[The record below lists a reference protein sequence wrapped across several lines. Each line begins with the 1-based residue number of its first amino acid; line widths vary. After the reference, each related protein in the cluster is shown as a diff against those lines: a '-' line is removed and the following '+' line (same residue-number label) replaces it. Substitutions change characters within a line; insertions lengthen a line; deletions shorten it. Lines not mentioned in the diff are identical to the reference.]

1 MFKNKNLKIGTKII
15 MQVLLVLMAVLIS
28 VFMYI
33 IITTRDT
40 DIENANKQ
48 LTEITEK
55 NATIIS
61 GELES
66 PLDVAETLSSAM
78 QGFENIKADQ
88 RRDYYNNIMEN
99 ILKENNGVL
108 GVWTIWEPNAL
119 DGMDSTFVGKE
130 GSDQSGRFVPYW
142 VWNNDKVE
150 LTSCADYETEGAGD
164 YYLLAKNSGTET
176 ILEPF
181 EYEVNGENVLMT
193 TIAVPIKNSAGSTVG
208 VAGVDLSL
216 SSLQNITFD
225 KGQYDSA
232 YVYVVSN
239 SGNFIIH
246 PDESFIGENMADV
259 SGLANAEQIDAV
271 KNGDEYSAEQLDQQT
286 GEQVENLLMPIHIG
300 ETTTPWSTG
309 MAVNMS
315 EVLEPSNHTTL
326 MLILMLVG
334 ALVAIGLILAFIIKR
349 TVSKPIQTTANFAK
363 ELADGNLDEKIE
375 IKSMD
380 EIGQLSSILDK
391 EVRDAFKNIV
401 RAQQLAKKTKRLPK
415 RTG

>member
-33 IITTRDT
+33 IITTRNT

-48 LTEITEK
+48 ITEITEK

-150 LTSCADYETEGAGD
+150 LTSCVDYETEGAGD
-164 YYLLAKNSGTET
+164 YYLLAKNSGAET

-225 KGQYDSA
+225 KGHYDSA

-259 SGLANAEQIDAV
+259 SGLANAEQINAV

-286 GEQVENLLMPIHIG
+286 G
-300 ETTTPWSTG
+300 
-309 MAVNMS
+309 
-315 EVLEPSNHTTL
+315 
-326 MLILMLVG
+326 
-334 ALVAIGLILAFIIKR
+334 
-349 TVSKPIQTTANFAK
+349 
-363 ELADGNLDEKIE
+363 
-375 IKSMD
+375 
-380 EIGQLSSILDK
+380 
-391 EVRDAFKNIV
+391 
-401 RAQQLAKKTKRLPK
+401 
-415 RTG
+415 RTGGKPPYAYTYR